1 MGWKE
6 MLRDSAVSLGH
17 GIADVT
23 EAGVGLGAM
32 MPPPVGPVVRWMANR
47 SGYDPEAAHRDLDRY
62 YTPQTRQAMDAVEN
76 ARGAGSTIAAL
87 YENPRALA
95 YGAVRQAPGAAGGM
109 GIGRLAVKPALEYV
123 GKKAAT
129 AAARRKATQQAG
141 RIVLDK
147 ATPYAPGIG
156 TDIAANAIGEGIVG
170 TGQGAEEIR
179 QEAPTAPWTAAK
191 SGQAITRG
199 FGEGVMSAA
208 TGFGLRGL
216 PGRAFARQ
224 TAAETME
231 FPGSKVGEN
240 VNRER
245 AFRDYVSTTDMMM

>member
-6 MLRDSAVSLGH
+6 MLQDGAVSLGH
-17 GIADVT
+17 GIVDAG
-23 EAGVGLGAM
+23 EAAVGLGGM
-32 MPPPVGPVVRWMANR
+32 MPPPVGPAVRWAADR
-47 SGYDPEAAHRDLDRY
+47 SGYNPEATHRFLDDY

-76 ARGAGSTIAAL
+76 ARGAKSTIAAL
-87 YENPRALA
+87 WENPQALA
-95 YGAVRQAPGAAGGM
+95 YGAVRQAPGAIGGAA
-109 GIGRLAVKPALEYV
+109 IGRKAMPLVNKGAQAMAKR
-123 GKKAAT
+123 KAARQ
-129 AAARRKATQQAG
+129 AAAGELMKAAPY
-141 RIVLDK
+141 
-147 ATPYAPGIG
+147 TPGVGAA
-156 TDIAANAIGEGIVG
+156 IAANAIGEGIVG

-245 AFRDYVSTTDMMM
+245 AFRDYVGTTDMLM